1 MRVLISLAVL
11 LVVIAGIGAWIVSQ
25 AGSGAYGE
33 LVEAGVPEA
42 RSLDTASVEARDA
55 AQAATAGVLRLHRPK
70 QILFGDLHVHSSFSV
85 DAFQL
90 TLPMT
95 GGEGAHPVA
104 DACDFARFCS
114 NLDFWSINDHAA
126 SLTPRRW
133 QETVETIRRCDEI
146 GGAGEQRDLVSFLGW
161 EWTQMGST
169 PDNHYGHKNVVLRD
183 LEDDAIPARPIA
195 ARPPDGVPS
204 PFDVNRGGT
213 LRQGLGAF
221 AIEGGH
227 DLIAM
232 MSELTASDR
241 CPDDVGVREL
251 PGDCMESVQTPGEL
265 FAKLDEWGH
274 AATVIPHGTVWG
286 MYSPPGSSWTK
297 QLSPDQHD
305 PERQRLLEIYSGH
318 GNAEE
323 YRPWKAVE
331 IADDGT
337 RTCPAPSENYT
348 PSCWQTGEV
357 IRSRCE
363 AEGASA
369 ADCDARAAEARQLF
383 VDADRN
389 AGAWVIPGLSAE
401 ELLDAG
407 QCRDCFQPAFNY
419 RPQSSAQAILALG
432 RPDAEAGARSFRFG
446 FIASSDNHTGR
457 AGTGYKEVDRLEFTD
472 ARMGRAGTSFLVEPW
487 RREPAARAERFD
499 AMGPV
504 PNVAFFEGERGGS
517 YFYTG
522 GLAAVHAA
530 DRERGAIFDA
540 LERRETYG
548 TSGPRI
554 LLWFDLL
561 DPNAPGGRWP
571 MGSEVAIQGAPTF
584 RVRAAG
590 SFEQKP
596 GCPDTTT
603 AALSRE
609 RLEALCRG
617 ECYHPSETRR
627 PITRIEV
634 VRIRTQLGADEAS
647 APLIEDPWQRFDCRG
662 DQEGCEVVFS
672 DPEFA
677 EDDRETSYYVRAI
690 EAASPTISADPY
702 GCRDAGPEGCTQ
714 VDACFARADDDDCT
728 APDEHRAWSSP
739 IFLSPASS

>member
-1 MRVLISLAVL
+1 MRTLVSSVAL
-11 LVVIAGIGAWIVSQ
+11 LVVLAGAGAWVLSQ
-25 AGSGAYGE
+25 AGRGAYGD
-33 LVEAGVPEA
+33 LVAAGEPEA
-42 RSLDTASVEARDA
+42 RALDAASVEAREA
-55 AQAATAGVLRLHRPK
+55 AQAATAEALRVHAPK

-95 GGEGAHPVA
+95 GGDGAHPVA

-133 QETVETIRRCDEI
+133 RETVETMRSCDAI
-146 GGAGEQRDLVSFLGW
+146 GRANGERDLVSFLGW

-169 PDNHYGHKNVVLRD
+169 PTNHFGHKNVVLRD
-183 LEDDAIPARPIA
+183 LEDDAIPTRPIA
-195 ARPPDGVPS
+195 ARPPEGVPS
-204 PFDVNRGGT
+204 PFDVDRGGA
-213 LRQGLGAF
+213 LLQGVGAF

-232 MSELTASDR
+232 MDELTSADR
-241 CPDDVGVREL
+241 CADDVPVRDL
-251 PGDCMESVQTPGEL
+251 PADCMESVRTPGEL
-265 FAKLDEWGH
+265 FSKLDEWGH

-297 QLSPDQHD
+297 QLTPEQHD
-305 PERQRLLEIYSGH
+305 PDRQRLIEIYSGH

-323 YRPWKAVE
+323 YRPWKAVD
-331 IADDGT
+331 IAADGS
-337 RTCPAPSENYT
+337 RTCPAPSADYT
-348 PSCWQTGEV
+348 PSCWQAGEV
-357 IRSRCE
+357 IRARCE

-369 ADCDARAAEARQLF
+369 DDCDARAIETRQFF

-389 AGAWVIPGLSAE
+389 AGAWVVPGRTAE
-401 ELLDAG
+401 EMLDAG

-432 RPDAEAGARSFRFG
+432 RPDAEEGARNFRFG
-446 FIASSDNHTGR
+446 FIASSDNHTAR
-457 AGTGYKEVDRLEFTD
+457 AGTGYKEVERLQFTD
-472 ARMGRAGTSFLVEPW
+472 SRMGRAGTSSLVDPW

-499 AMGPV
+499 PMGPV
-504 PNVAFFEGERGGS
+504 PNIAFFEGERGGS
-517 YFYTG
+517 FFFTG
-522 GLAAVHAA
+522 GLAAVHASS
-530 DRERGAIFDA
+530 RERGEIFDA

-561 DPNAPGGRWP
+561 DPNVPGGRVP
-571 MGSEVAIQGAPTF
+571 MGSEVEIQGTPTF

-596 GCPDTTT
+596 GCPDETTT
-603 AALSRE
+603 ALTRE
-609 RLEALCRG
+609 RLERLCRG
-617 ECYHPSETRR
+617 ECYHPSERRR

-634 VRIRTQLGADEAS
+634 VRIRTQQRADES
-647 APLIEDPWQRFDCRG
+647 LAPLIEDPWKRFECSG
-662 DQEGCEVVFS
+662 ETEGCEVVFS

-677 EDDRETSYYVRAI
+677 QDARDTSYYVRAI
-690 EAASPTISADPY
+690 EVASPTISADPY
-702 GCRDAGPEGCTQ
+702 GCREAGGAGCAQ
-714 VDACFARADDDDCT
+714 LDACFDRSDDDDCT

-739 IFLSPASS
+739 IFVTPTSS

>member
-1 MRVLISLAVL
+1 VRILVTLAIL
-11 LVVIAGIGAWIVSQ
+11 LVVLAAAGAWILSR
-25 AGSGAYGE
+25 AGQGAYGE
-33 LVEAGVPEA
+33 LVAAGDPTREALAP
-42 RSLDTASVEARDA
+42 SSVEARET
-55 AQAATAGVLRLHRPK
+55 AQARTAADLRVHEPK
-70 QILFGDLHVHSSFSV
+70 QILFGDLHVHSSFSI

-95 GGEGAHPVA
+95 GGEGTHPVA

-133 QETVETIRRCDEI
+133 QETVETIRRCDAI
-146 GGAGEQRDLVSFLGW
+146 GDGSGERDLVSFLGW

-183 LEDDAIPARPIA
+183 LEDDSIPARPIA

-213 LRQGLGAF
+213 VRQGLGAF

-232 MSELTASDR
+232 MRELMSADR
-241 CPDDVGVREL
+241 CPDGVPVREL
-251 PGDCMESVQTPGEL
+251 PADCMESVQTPGAL
-265 FAKLDEWGH
+265 FEKLDQWGH

-286 MYSPPGSSWTK
+286 MYSPPGSGWAK
-297 QLSPDQHD
+297 QLSPEQHD
-305 PERQRLLEIYSGH
+305 PDRQRLIEIYSGH

-331 IADDGT
+331 IAADGS
-337 RTCPAPSENYT
+337 RRCPAPSPDYT
-348 PSCWQTGEV
+348 PTCWQAGEV
-357 IRSRCE
+357 IRARCE
-363 AEGASA
+363 AEGAD
-369 ADCDARAAEARQLF
+369 ADECDDRAVEARQFF

-389 AGAWVIPGLSAE
+389 AGAWVVPGLAAH

-407 QCRDCFQPAFNY
+407 QCRDCFQPAFNH
-419 RPQSSAQAILALG
+419 RPRSSAQAILALG
-432 RPDAEAGARSFRFG
+432 RPEAEEGARSFRFG
-446 FIASSDNHTGR
+446 FIASSDNHTAR
-457 AGTGYKEVDRLEFTD
+457 AGTGYKEVERLAFTD
-472 ARMGRAGTSFLVEPW
+472 ARMGRAGSGLLVDPW

-499 AMGPV
+499 PMGPV

-517 YFYTG
+517 FFYTG
-522 GLAAVHAA
+522 GLAAVHAPR
-530 DRERGAIFDA
+530 RERGEIFDA

-596 GCPDTTT
+596 GCPDATT
-603 AALSRE
+603 ATLTPE
-609 RLEALCRG
+609 RLERLCRG

-634 VRIRTQLGADEAS
+634 VRIRTQHGADEPMES
-647 APLIEDPWQRFDCRG
+647 LIDDPWQRFECSDDR
-662 DQEGCEVVFS
+662 EGCEVVFS

-677 EDDRETSYYVRAI
+677 RDARNTSYYVRAI
-690 EAASPTISADPY
+690 EAASPTIAADPY

-714 VDACFARADDDDCT
+714 LDPCFSREDDDDCK

-739 IFLSPASS
+739 IFVSPSPG

>member
-1 MRVLISLAVL
+1 MKILVPFVVL
-11 LVVIAGIGAWIVSQ
+11 LVVLAGAGAYVLTQ
-25 AGSGAYGE
+25 AGQGAYGE
-33 LVEAGVPEA
+33 LVAAGEPA
-42 RSLDTASVEARDA
+42 PRSVDAASVEARSA
-55 AQAATAGVLRLHRPK
+55 AQAATADALRVYAPK

-90 TLPMT
+90 TMPMT
-95 GGEGAHPVA
+95 GGEGTHPVA
-104 DACDFARFCS
+104 DACDFARFCA

-133 QETVETIRRCDEI
+133 RETIETMRRCDAI
-146 GGAGEQRDLVSFLGW
+146 GGAGGERDLVSFLGW

-169 PDNHYGHKNVVLRD
+169 PDNHYGHKNVILRD
-183 LEDDAIPARPIA
+183 LEDGAIPTRPIA

-204 PFDVNRGGT
+204 PFDVDRGGQ
-213 LRQGLGAF
+213 LLQGVGAF

-232 MSELTASDR
+232 MDELASVER
-241 CPDDVGVREL
+241 CPDDVPVRDL
-251 PGDCMESVQTPGEL
+251 PEDCMESVQTPGEL
-265 FAKLDEWGH
+265 FAKLDDWGQ

-286 MYSPPGSSWTK
+286 MYSPPGSSWAK
-297 QLSPDQHD
+297 QLDPAQHD
-305 PERQRLLEIYSGH
+305 PARQRLIEIYSGH

-323 YRPWKAVE
+323 FRRWKAVE

-337 RTCPAPSENYT
+337 RSCPTPSAEYT
-348 PSCWQTGEV
+348 PTCWQAGEV

-363 AEGASA
+363 AEGGA
-369 ADCDARAAEARQLF
+369 AAACETRAAEARQFF

-389 AGAWVIPGLSAE
+389 AGAWVVPGLEAAA
-401 ELLDAG
+401 LLDAG

-432 RPDAEAGARSFRFG
+432 RPGAEEGARAFRFG

-457 AGTGYKEVDRLEFTD
+457 AGTGYKEVERLEFTD
-472 ARMGRAGTSFLVEPW
+472 ARMGRAGTSVLVDPW
-487 RREPAARAERFD
+487 RREPAAQAERFD
-499 AMGPV
+499 PMGPV

-517 YFYTG
+517 FFYTG
-522 GLAAVHAA
+522 GLAAVHASQ
-530 DRERGAIFDA
+530 RERGAIFEA

-571 MGSEVAIQGAPTF
+571 MGSERTIQGAPTF

-590 SFEQKP
+590 SFEQQP
-596 GCPDTTT
+596 GCPDATTG
-603 AALSRE
+603 ALSAE
-609 RLEALCRG
+609 RLQKLCRG
-617 ECYHPSETRR
+617 ECYHPSEVRR
-627 PITRIEV
+627 PIRRIEV
-634 VRIRTQLGADEAS
+634 VRVRTQRGADES
-647 APLIEDPWQRFDCRG
+647 LAPLIEDPWRRFACDG
-662 DQEGCEVVFS
+662 DREGCEVVFS
-672 DPEFA
+672 DTEFA
-677 EDDRETSYYVRAI
+677 QDARDTSYYVRAI
-690 EAASPTISADPY
+690 EGATPTISADPY
-702 GCRDAGPEGCTQ
+702 GCRDAGPEGCTEI
-714 VDACFARADDDDCT
+714 DACFARPDDDDCT

-739 IFLSPASS
+739 IFVAPTSG